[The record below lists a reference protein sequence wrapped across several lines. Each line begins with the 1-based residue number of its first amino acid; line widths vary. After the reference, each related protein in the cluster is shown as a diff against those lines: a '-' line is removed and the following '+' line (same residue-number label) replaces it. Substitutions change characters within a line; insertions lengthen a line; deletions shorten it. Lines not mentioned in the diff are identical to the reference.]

1 MSYRNYGYK
10 GGKGKGGKGPGGFQ
24 QQMDMRDENPQ
35 SQNAVSYCKY
45 VDQLI

>member
-24 QQMDMRDENPQ
+24 QQMDMRDENPH